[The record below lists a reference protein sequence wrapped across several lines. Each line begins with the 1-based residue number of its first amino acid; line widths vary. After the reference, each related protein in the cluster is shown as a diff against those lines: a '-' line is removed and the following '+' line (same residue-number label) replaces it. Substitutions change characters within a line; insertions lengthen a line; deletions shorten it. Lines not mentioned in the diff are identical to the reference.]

1 MMKKIMMLLLIV
13 SSLSYS
19 TEKFVYVGNPEN
31 HPNEVSKTVQ
41 EWLDK
46 GWRVKLIS
54 TISGDYTNA
63 RMFVVFTDQEGGGGV
78 NDKRRSDS
86 KK

>member
-41 EWLDK
+41 KWLDK

-54 TISGDYTNA
+54 TIYGYYTNA
-63 RMFVVFTDQEGGGGV
+63 RMFVVFTDQEGGGV
-78 NDKRRSDS
+78 SDKRRSDS